1 MTNLNV
7 EVNTEGSLVMSDDGE
22 LNSTLERLDSY
33 VTQFRIYDQKINAI
47 PWIFK
52 TILFPIGFVI
62 EGYWLRKMEA
72 LNRELGQGLGG
83 DQ

>member
-1 MTNLNV
+1 MAKFNIKVNADGNLV
-7 EVNTEGSLVMSDDGE
+7 ASDDKE

-72 LNRELGQGLGG
+72 LNRELGQGLDG